1 MSGNSPASSPGPATR
16 STESKNRTA
25 DIVACITTGHNIRY
39 YNEHMDDLARYRSE
53 FPILES
59 TTYMISHSLGAMPRK
74 VYDKL
79 RSYADLWATRGIRA
93 WAEGWWEMPVTTGN
107 LVASLIAAEPGQV
120 VMHQNVSVAV
130 SVILS
135 SFYYQ
140 PPRNKILYFNVDFPT
155 VIYVLE
161 AQKRRGAEVVSI
173 PSTEGLRVP
182 VDAMLD
188 AIDDRTLLV
197 SLSYVFFKNSE
208 KVDIAAIVKKAHDNG
223 ALVLLDVYQ
232 ATGTVPVDVKE
243 MNVDFLV
250 GGSVKWLCGGP
261 GAGYLYVK
269 PELYEQIQPAVTG
282 WMAHEH
288 PFAFETGPIKYAHNS
303 MRFLHGSPQIPALYA
318 AQPGYEL
325 INEIGVERIRQ
336 KSLRQTDFIFQL
348 CDRYGYQSQTPR
360 NPDQRGGT
368 VVVDIPHG
376 DAVLKEM
383 AARNVLADFRPDA
396 GIRISPHFYTLD
408 SEIETTFQVMQEI
421 RETRS
426 YEKHLKQKRGS
437 AY

>member
-1 MSGNSPASSPGPATR
+1 MNDM
-16 STESKNRTA
+16 E
-25 DIVACITTGHNIRY
+25 
-39 YNEHMDDLARYRSE
+39 DLDRYRSE
-53 FPILES
+53 FPILEN

-79 RSYADLWATRGIRA
+79 RTYADLWSTRGIRA
-93 WAEGWWEMPVTTGN
+93 WAEGWWDMPVTTGN
-107 LVASLIAAEPGQV
+107 LIASLIGANPGEV

-135 SFYYQ
+135 SFIYK
-140 PPRNKILYFNVDFPT
+140 PPRNKILYFDVDFPT

-161 AQKRRGAEVVSI
+161 TQKRRGAEVVCI
-173 PSTEGLRVP
+173 PATEGLRVP

-188 AIDDRTLLV
+188 AIDERTLIV
-197 SLSYVFFKNSE
+197 PLSYVFFKNSE
-208 KVDIAAIVKKAHDNG
+208 KVDVAAIVKKAHDNG

-232 ATGTVPVDVKE
+232 ATGTVPVDVQK
-243 MNVDFLV
+243 MDIDFLV

-269 PELYEQIQPAVTG
+269 PELYNQLEPSVTG

-288 PFAFETGPIKYAHNS
+288 PFAFETGPIKYAANS

-318 AQPGYEL
+318 AQAGYEL
-325 INEIGVERIRQ
+325 INKIGVDSIRQ
-336 KSLRQTDFIFQL
+336 KSLRQTNLIFSL
-348 CDRYGYQSQTPR
+348 CEKYGYRTPTPR
-360 NPDQRGGT
+360 NADQRGGT
-368 VVVDIPHG
+368 VVVDVPHG
-376 DAVLKEM
+376 DAILKEL
-383 AARNVLADFRPDA
+383 AARNVLADYRPDA

-408 SEIETTFQVMQEI
+408 SEIESTFEIMEEI

-426 YEKHLKQKRGS
+426 YEKHLQQKGS
-437 AY
+437 LY

>member
-1 MSGNSPASSPGPATR
+1 
-16 STESKNRTA
+16 
-25 DIVACITTGHNIRY
+25 
-39 YNEHMDDLARYRSE
+39 MDELARYRSE

-74 VYDKL
+74 VYDHL

-93 WAEGWWEMPVTTGN
+93 WAEGWWDMPVTTGN
-107 LVASLIAAEPGQV
+107 LIALLIGANPGEV
-120 VMHQNVSVAV
+120 VMHQNVSVSV
-130 SVILS
+130 SIILS
-135 SFYYQ
+135 SFVYQ
-140 PPRNKILYFNVDFPT
+140 APRNKILYFDVDFPT

-161 AQKRRGAEVVSI
+161 AQKRRGAEVQAI
-173 PSTEGLRVP
+173 PSTEGLKVP

-188 AIDDRTLLV
+188 AIDERTQLV

-208 KVDIAAIVKKAHDNG
+208 KVDVEKVVKKAREHG

-232 ATGTVPVDVKE
+232 ATGTVPVDVKA
-243 MNVDFLV
+243 MDVDFCV

-269 PELYEQIQPAVTG
+269 PELYERMEPAVTG

-288 PFAFETGPIKYAHNS
+288 PFAFETGPIKYAENS

-318 AQPGYEL
+318 AQAGYEI
-325 INEIGVERIRQ
+325 INEIGVEKIRK

-348 CDRYGYQSQTPR
+348 CDQSGYKTQTPR
-360 NPDQRGGT
+360 SPEQRGGT
-368 VVVDIPHG
+368 VVIDVPHG

-383 AARNVLADFRPDA
+383 TAQNVLADYRPDA

-408 SEIETTFQVMQEI
+408 SEIETTFQVMKRILESG
-421 RETRS
+421 S
-426 YEKHLKQKRGS
+426 YKQHLQQRGS
-437 AY
+437 QY